1 MFCKDV
7 TANSFQ
13 YHVEIKDWHS
23 LWVPTVML
31 IAILLF
37 VTVPISIIS
46 FGINRIRKFM
56 LLLLLFIKKCKII
69 FYCMVRCFTKN
80 NLLSCHFSTLLT
92 LFKSKYHNKYSP
104 FHIVIWQ
111 TAILIPRWY
120 VNYFL
125 ISIRMYLN
133 MCKANFVLI
142 QFILC
147 WGSLQMML

>member
-1 MFCKDV
+1 MAFTLSPNCDV
-7 TANSFQ
+7 NCDIIICDCASHN
-13 YHVEIKDWHS
+13 IIWHKS
-23 LWVPTVML
+23 D
-31 IAILLF
+31 
-37 VTVPISIIS
+37 
-46 FGINRIRKFM
+46 RIRKFM

-92 LFKSKYHNKYSP
+92 LFKRKYHNKYSP

-133 MCKANFVLI
+133 MCKANFVYWYNSYFVGEVFKWCYKLN
-142 QFILC
+142 LRC
-147 WGSLQMML
+147 L